1 MLNLRFTISLTQ
13 GESTTMTFTSRV
25 HKLIVPFT
33 LAGACMTAPA
43 QAEDYASWG
52 VGYGISYAY
61 LGANIDYRLAP
72 NVYVTGAVGTG
83 IKEFSLAAGARY
95 YLLPSLFE
103 TARARVSVMYGPYGS
118 VTHTPPG
125 QSKRSENFSGVAVG
139 MGMLLFNDNEG
150 FDFDIYYINTRP
162 AKSSLDR
169 YNAALEPVSR
179 EGLDPLSVAIGYRR
193 RF

>member
-1 MLNLRFTISLTQ
+1 MAI
-13 GESTTMTFTSRV
+13 TFTSRV

-33 LAGACMTAPA
+33 LAGACMAAQA

-72 NVYVTGAVGTG
+72 NIYITGALGTG

-103 TARARVSVMYGPYGS
+103 TARARVSVIYGPYGS

-125 QSKRSENFSGVAVG
+125 QSPRSENFSGFAAGVG
-139 MGMLLFNDNEG
+139 VLLFSDNEG
-150 FDFDIYYINTRP
+150 IDFDIYYTNTRP
-162 AKSSLDR
+162 AKRSLNR
-169 YNAALEPVSR
+169 YNAALEPVHR
-179 EGLDPLSVAIGYRR
+179 EGLDPISVALGYRR